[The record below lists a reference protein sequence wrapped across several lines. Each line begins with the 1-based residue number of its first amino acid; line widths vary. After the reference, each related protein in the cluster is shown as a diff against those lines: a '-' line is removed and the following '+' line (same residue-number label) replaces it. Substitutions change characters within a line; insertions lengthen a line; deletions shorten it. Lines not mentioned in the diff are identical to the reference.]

1 MINNARA
8 EADAMTSRGSDGKV
22 LPSTE
27 RADYDHHGKRSS
39 VPLSEGEGCNYEDV
53 DMDAL
58 SRHRAVNLKRGS
70 I

>member
-8 EADAMTSRGSDGKV
+8 ESGAMTGRNGDSKV

-27 RADYDHHGKRSS
+27 SATYDQEGKRAS
-39 VPLSEGEGCNYEDV
+39 VPLSDGEGSNFDDV

-58 SRHRAVNLKRGS
+58 SRQRAAMKRGS